1 MILNNGPMT
10 KLSDDESLLM
20 KINKMLLNE
29 EDNVFIYNSAFIK
42 QLEHLRNQVNQ
53 RLKTRLNDI
62 R

>member
-1 MILNNGPMT
+1 MTLNKGPMT
-10 KLSDDESLLM
+10 KLTDDEILLM

-29 EDNVFIYNSAFIK
+29 EDNVYIYNNAFIK

-53 RLKTRLNDI
+53 RLKTRFNDV

>member
-1 MILNNGPMT
+1 MILNNEPMN

-53 RLKTRLNDI
+53 RLKTRLNDV

>member
-1 MILNNGPMT
+1 MILNNGPMN

-29 EDNVFIYNSAFIK
+29 EDNAFIYNSAFIK

-53 RLKTRLNDI
+53 RLKTRLNDV